1 MKNNTNDD
9 GQQPFESLNIP
20 VGTPLTVETISPNR
34 RLQAKLI
41 GYVPGKS
48 ILISPPIKEGK
59 ETLLELDESVTIR
72 LLIRKKICAFES
84 RIKYR
89 SLQPFNYYHLQYP
102 TELMSLEVRVSER
115 IDVSLNV
122 LINSEFDIGVG
133 EWPKSATITNLS
145 KSGSALLCSNSLG
158 EKGHE
163 IIVNLDIEVSGLQ
176 RSLAINSVIR
186 NKEASDA
193 DDNMFNYGLEFVD
206 LTDADI
212 LSLTGFIYENT

>member
-1 MKNNTNDD
+1 MKNNNNDD

-20 VGTPLTVETISPNR
+20 VGTPLTVETISPHR

-41 GYVPGKS
+41 GYVLGKS
-48 ILISPPIKEGK
+48 ILISPPIKDGK
-59 ETLLELDESVTIR
+59 EKLLELDESVTIR

-84 RIKYR
+84 RVKYR

-102 TELMSLEVRVSER
+102 TELMSLQVRVSER
-115 IDVSLNV
+115 VDVNLDV
-122 LINSEFDIGVG
+122 LIDSEFDIGVG
-133 EWPKSATITNLS
+133 EWPKKAVITNLS
-145 KSGSALLCSNSLG
+145 KSGASLLCSGSFG

-176 RSLAINSVIR
+176 RSLAINGVIR
-186 NKEASDA
+186 NKEASDS
-193 DDNMFNYGLEFVD
+193 DESMFNYGVEFVD
-206 LTDADI
+206 LTDADV